1 MNIRTEESAPSA
13 PAPAS
18 ARDAGQSLPRDARAV
33 PILAKTIY
41 RELKQSGL
49 SEEEVMGV
57 AGELLA
63 QVTSDLRAKRPSSP
77 PARQAP

>member
-1 MNIRTEESAPSA
+1 MNIRTEESAPST
-13 PAPAS
+13 PAPAT
-18 ARDAGQSLPRDARAV
+18 LRDARAV

-77 PARQAP
+77 PAR